1 MPSIKYRIF
10 LWESVLVSIIFRN
23 FADAF
28 NTFIGA
34 LVCMADD
41 IRKYQNAVDAIK
53 TAILQSQ
60 ARAAKAVNQEQL
72 ALYYGIGRYVSAN
85 TRKKNWGTGAI
96 EAISSQ
102 LRKELPGL
110 RGFSATSMRNMRTF
124 YEEWRLLE
132 ANSSVTTDEINAVPS
147 NSSVATDE
155 FTKINANSAV
165 TTADS
170 ADDAEIRQLQL
181 ANLPNF
187 PLREFL
193 SISFTHHVAILAK
206 AKTYEERVF
215 YMKYADMYKAT
226 VEDVE
231 KVIKQDLYHHQDKMP
246 NNFLATIPN
255 YKQAYRAIRMF
266 KDEYLLDFINVEE
279 LGMHDEDIDESVI
292 ESNIVHNVKNFIMTF
307 GRGFTFS
314 GSQVHYDKL
323 GHDHWIDLLFFN
335 RDLNRTVVFELK
347 NGKFKVAYLAQL
359 SAYLRIL
366 NDDDR
371 RDHEEAPI
379 GIILCKETDKDYAG
393 YIMQDFR
400 QPMGVATY
408 KTADEMDPELLKAL
422 PPKEELQRVFAES
435 SKKAEK

>member
-1 MPSIKYRIF
+1 MEQNVK
-10 LWESVLVSIIFRN
+10 
-23 FADAF
+23 
-28 NTFIGA
+28 T
-34 LVCMADD
+34 
-41 IRKYQNAVDAIK
+41 YQGAVDIIK

-72 ALYYGIGRYVSAN
+72 ALYFGIGRYISAN
-85 TRKKNWGTGAI
+85 TRNKNWGTGAI
-96 EAISSQ
+96 ETISKR
-102 LRKELPGL
+102 LRLELPGL
-110 RGFSATSMRNMRTF
+110 RGFGVSSLKNMRIF
-124 YEEWRLLE
+124 YEAWQTIEPNSPIAIGELE
-132 ANSSVTTDEINAVPS
+132 SNTTKSTEVSLESTGNQ
-147 NSSVATDE
+147 
-155 FTKINANSAV
+155 
-165 TTADS
+165 
-170 ADDAEIRQLQL
+170 DDVIRQLQL

-187 PLREFL
+187 PLTEFL
-193 SISFTHHVAILAK
+193 SISFTHHIRILENTK
-206 AKTYEERVF
+206 DTDERLF
-215 YMKYADMYKAT
+215 YIRYCHNYKPT
-226 VEDVE
+226 TDELPSII
-231 KVIKQDLYHHQDKMP
+231 KKQDLYHHQDKMP
-246 NNFLATIPN
+246 NNFLSTIPD

-279 LGMHDEDIDESVI
+279 LGMHDEDVDERVI
-292 ESNIVHNVKNFIMTF
+292 ETNIVHNVKNFIMTF

-347 NGKFKVAYLAQL
+347 NSGFKVAYLAQL

-379 GIILCKETDKDYAG
+379 GIILCKHADKDYAG

-408 KTADEMDPELLKAL
+408 KTADEMDPELLKVL
-422 PPKEELQRVFAES
+422 PPKEELQRIFVES
-435 SKKAEK
+435 SREDNGE

>member
-1 MPSIKYRIF
+1 MTMEKNIK
-10 LWESVLVSIIFRN
+10 
-23 FADAF
+23 
-28 NTFIGA
+28 T
-34 LVCMADD
+34 
-41 IRKYQNAVDAIK
+41 YQGAVDIIK

-72 ALYYGIGRYVSAN
+72 ALYFGIGRYISTN
-85 TRKKNWGTGAI
+85 TRNKNWGTGAI
-96 EAISSQ
+96 ETISKR
-102 LRKELPGL
+102 LRLELPGL
-110 RGFSATSMRNMRTF
+110 RGFGVSSLKNMRIF
-124 YEEWRLLE
+124 YEAWQTIEPNSPIAIGELE
-132 ANSSVTTDEINAVPS
+132 SNTLKPTEVSMESTDNQNDV
-147 NSSVATDE
+147 
-155 FTKINANSAV
+155 
-165 TTADS
+165 
-170 ADDAEIRQLQL
+170 IRQLQL

-187 PLREFL
+187 PLTEFL
-193 SISFTHHVAILAK
+193 SISFTHHIRILENAK
-206 AKTYEERVF
+206 DTDERLF
-215 YMKYADMYKAT
+215 YIRYCHNYKPT
-226 VEDVE
+226 TDELPSII
-231 KVIKQDLYHHQDKMP
+231 KKQDLYHHQDKMP
-246 NNFLATIPN
+246 NNFLSTIPD

-279 LGMHDEDIDESVI
+279 LGMHDEDVDESVI

-347 NGKFKVAYLAQL
+347 NSGFKVAYLAQL

-371 RDHEEAPI
+371 RNHEEAPI
-379 GIILCKETDKDYAG
+379 GIILCKNADKDYAG

-408 KTADEMDPELLKAL
+408 KTADEMDPELLKVL
-422 PPKEELQRVFAES
+422 PPKEDLQRIFVES
-435 SKKAEK
+435 CKEENENKTNK

>member
-1 MPSIKYRIF
+1 
-10 LWESVLVSIIFRN
+10 
-23 FADAF
+23 
-28 NTFIGA
+28 
-34 LVCMADD
+34 MADE
-41 IRKYQNAVDAIK
+41 IRKYQSAVDIIK

-85 TRKKNWGTGAI
+85 SRKKNWGTGAI
-96 EAISSQ
+96 ETISEQ

-110 RGFSATSMRNMRTF
+110 RGFSARNIKNMRTF
-124 YEEWRLLE
+124 FEEWRMIE
-132 ANSSVTTDEINAVPS
+132 QHNSA
-147 NSSVATDE
+147 VATAE
-155 FTKINANSAV
+155 ITKINTTENSAV
-165 TTADS
+165 VTADFK
-170 ADDAEIRQLQL
+170 DDTEIRQLQL

-193 SISFTHHVAILAK
+193 SISFTHHIAILTK

-215 YMKYADMYKAT
+215 YMKYADGFKPT
-226 VEDVE
+226 VEDLE

-246 NNFLATIPN
+246 NNFLATIPD
-255 YKQAYRAIRMF
+255 YKKAYRAIRMF

-279 LGMHDEDIDESVI
+279 LGMHDEDINESVI
-292 ESNIVHNVKNFIMTF
+292 ESNIVHTVKNFIMTF
-307 GRGFTFS
+307 GKGFTFS
-314 GSQVHYDKL
+314 GSQVHFDKL

-347 NGKFKVAYLAQL
+347 NGKFKVGYLAQL

-371 RDHEEAPI
+371 RDHEEAR
-379 GIILCKETDKDYAG
+379 IILCKEADKDYAG

-422 PPKEELQRVFAES
+422 PPKEELQRVFVES
-435 SKKAEK
+435 SKKEE

>member
-1 MPSIKYRIF
+1 MHQHNPNIKM
-10 LWESVLVSIIFRN
+10 S
-23 FADAF
+23 
-28 NTFIGA
+28 
-34 LVCMADD
+34 D
-41 IRKYQNAVDAIK
+41 ILNYKSAVNVIK

-72 ALYYGIGRYVSAN
+72 ALYFGIGRFVSAN
-85 TRKKNWGTGAI
+85 TRKKNWGKGAI

-102 LRKELPGL
+102 LRAELPGL

-132 ANSSVTTDEINAVPS
+132 SNSSVTTDEIQLLSSKSSVVTDEFTEINN

-155 FTKINANSAV
+155 FEE
-165 TTADS
+165 DR
-170 ADDAEIRQLQL
+170 EIRQLQL
-181 ANLPNF
+181 VNMPDF

-193 SISFTHHVAILAK
+193 SISFTHHIAILAK
-206 AKTYEERVF
+206 AKAYDERVF
-215 YMKYADMYKAT
+215 YMRYADTYKPT
-226 VEDVE
+226 VEDLE
-231 KVIKQDLYHHQDKMP
+231 KAITQDLYHHQDKMP
-246 NNFLATIPN
+246 NNFLATIPD

-266 KDEYLLDFINVEE
+266 KDEYLLNFINVEE
-279 LGMHDEDIDESVI
+279 LGMHDEDVDESVI

-307 GRGFTFS
+307 GRGFTFC

-347 NGKFKVAYLAQL
+347 NGRFKVGYLGQL
-359 SAYLRIL
+359 SAYLRVL
-366 NDDDR
+366 NDEDR
-371 RDHEEAPI
+371 RNHEEAPI
-379 GIILCKETDKDYAG
+379 GIILCRDADKDYAG

-422 PPKEELQRVFAES
+422 PPKEELQRVFEES
-435 SKKAEK
+435 SKED

>member
-1 MPSIKYRIF
+1 
-10 LWESVLVSIIFRN
+10 
-23 FADAF
+23 
-28 NTFIGA
+28 
-34 LVCMADD
+34 MAEE
-41 IRKYQNAVDAIK
+41 IRKYQNAVDVIK

-85 TRKKNWGTGAI
+85 SRKKNWGKGAI
-96 EAISSQ
+96 DTISEQ

-124 YEEWRLLE
+124 YEEWRQLE
-132 ANSSVTTDEINAVPS
+132 N

-155 FTKINANSAV
+155 IQVLPSKSSVATDEITKINTSANSV
-165 TTADS
+165 VGTTDF

-193 SISFTHHVAILAK
+193 SISFTHHIAILTK

-215 YMKYADMYKAT
+215 YMKYADGYKPT
-226 VEDVE
+226 VEDLE

-246 NNFLATIPN
+246 NNFMATIPD
-255 YKQAYRAIRMF
+255 YKKAYRAICMF
-266 KDEYLLDFINVEE
+266 KDEYLLNFINVEE
-279 LGMHDEDIDESVI
+279 LGMHDEDIDEEVI

-307 GRGFTFS
+307 GKGFSFS

-347 NGKFKVAYLAQL
+347 KGRFKVGYLAQL

-379 GIILCKETDKDYAG
+379 GIILCKNVDKNYAG
-393 YIMQDFR
+393 YIMQDFK
-400 QPMGVATY
+400 QPMGVASY
-408 KTADEMDPELLKAL
+408 KFADEMDSEILKAL
-422 PPKEELQRVFAES
+422 PPKEDLQRVFEES
-435 SKKAEK
+435 SKKENE

>member
-1 MPSIKYRIF
+1 MSDIINYKSAV
-10 LWESVLVSIIFRN
+10 SV
-23 FADAF
+23 
-28 NTFIGA
+28 
-34 LVCMADD
+34 
-41 IRKYQNAVDAIK
+41 IK

-72 ALYYGIGRYVSAN
+72 ALYFGIGRYVSAN
-85 TRKKNWGTGAI
+85 TRKKNWGKGAI

-102 LRKELPGL
+102 LRAELPGL

-132 ANSSVTTDEINAVPS
+132 SNSSVTTDEIRLLSSKSSVVTDEFTEINN

-155 FTKINANSAV
+155 FEE
-165 TTADS
+165 DR
-170 ADDAEIRQLQL
+170 EIRQLQL
-181 ANLPNF
+181 VNMPDF

-193 SISFTHHVAILAK
+193 SISFTHHIAILAK
-206 AKTYEERVF
+206 AKAYDERVF
-215 YMKYADMYKAT
+215 YMRYADAYKPT
-226 VEDVE
+226 VEDLE
-231 KVIKQDLYHHQDKMP
+231 KAITQDLYHHQDKMP
-246 NNFLATIPN
+246 NNFLATIPD

-266 KDEYLLDFINVEE
+266 KDEYLLNFINVEE
-279 LGMHDEDIDESVI
+279 LGMHDEDVDESVI

-307 GRGFTFS
+307 GRGFTFC

-347 NGKFKVAYLAQL
+347 NGRFKVGYLGQL
-359 SAYLRIL
+359 SAYLRVL
-366 NDDDR
+366 NDEDR
-371 RDHEEAPI
+371 RNHEEAPI
-379 GIILCKETDKDYAG
+379 GIILCRDADKDYAG

-422 PPKEELQRVFAES
+422 PPKEELQRVFEES
-435 SKKAEK
+435 SKEE